1 MLSYLVA
8 GLVTGSLYAIFALVL
23 VTTYNASHVFNFAQ
37 GGMAFFLAYCFYW
50 LNTDIGLPTIVSLA
64 LSILVIAPIVGWVLW
79 RVLLGR
85 LSTATPLIRLAATIG
100 LSVAMSA
107 GTTLLFGHDQ
117 VLQPAGL
124 IGSVRSVVT
133 VAGVNI
139 SNEQLLVIGVALVV
153 AIGSFL
159 LLNRTAIGLVTRG
172 AVDSEMMTVLTG
184 TNPKVVVAGT
194 WMAGMSVIGLAGI
207 LVMPQVGLNAA
218 GFSSVVAASFAGVVI
233 GRLTNVWWAFGG
245 ALLVGVLQSVI
256 IPFLPD
262 SGILTTALRPS
273 IPFLLMVIAIVARS
287 RGASVRDDVASREV
301 AKLATAAERSVTH
314 IQSVMRGTR
323 GTWDRYVGWAV
334 LGVVLVAVPY
344 VFSGFWVGVFA
355 VGMAYAIALLCFRP
369 VTGEAAVVGL
379 CQISFVG
386 IGAVATAQFSTTYGL
401 GIITSMI
408 LAALVSALCGLVVG
422 LVCLPLG
429 QLYAAIATYAFA
441 LLADQVIFTR
451 PTFSNNDAGV
461 FVDRPTFGGVY
472 LANDQDYLYFTV
484 AVFLIV
490 ALVLFLIRRSTL
502 GLRFATIRASRVRAS
517 SLGIPIFRSRLALFT
532 LGAGIAGLGGGVIA
546 SNQYVAFTGAYS
558 ALLGLTWFAVVIAQ
572 GSSSMGG
579 AAIAG
584 LSLAVGPAL
593 VANYLP
599 SRLAELPAVLFG
611 LLAIMIVSNPSGI
624 NTMMRAQIRSL
635 AARLTPDRSP
645 KDIPPPADENL
656 TAASASPV
664 GSAR

>member
-50 LNTDIGLPTIVSLA
+50 LNTEVGLPTAVSLVVSV
-64 LSILVIAPIVGWVLW
+64 LIIAPALGWFLW

-100 LSVAMSA
+100 LSVALSA
-107 GTTLLFGHDQ
+107 GTALLFGHDQ
-117 VLQPAGL
+117 VLQPTGL
-124 IGSVRSVVT
+124 VGDVHSVVT
-133 VAGVNI
+133 VADVNI
-139 SNEQLLVIGVALVV
+139 SNEQLIVIGVALIIAV
-153 AIGSFL
+153 GSFL
-159 LLNRTAIGLVTRG
+159 LLNRTSVGLVTRG

-184 TNPKVVVAGT
+184 TNPKVIVAAT
-194 WMAGMSVIGLAGI
+194 WMAGVSVIGLAGI
-207 LVMPQVGLNAA
+207 LVMPQVGLNAG
-218 GFSSVVAASFAGVVI
+218 GFSNVVAASFAGVVI
-233 GRLTNVWWAFGG
+233 GRLTNIWRAFGG

-256 IPFLPD
+256 IPYLPD

-273 IPFLLMVIAIVARS
+273 IPFLLMVIAIIVRS
-287 RGASVRDDVASREV
+287 RSAGIQDDVASREIAKV
-301 AKLATAAERSVTH
+301 ASAAERSVMH
-314 IQSVMRGTR
+314 IQSVMRGSR

-344 VFSGFWVGVFA
+344 IFSAFWVGVFA

-386 IGAVATAQFSTTYGL
+386 IGAVATAQFSTIHGL
-401 GIITSMI
+401 GILTSMV
-408 LAALVSALCGLVVG
+408 LAAVVSALCGLIVG

-429 QLYAAIATYAFA
+429 QLYAAIATFAFA

-451 PTFSNNDAGV
+451 PAYSNNDAGV
-461 FVDRPTFGGVY
+461 FVDRPTLGGVY
-472 LANDQDYLYFTV
+472 MDNDQDYFYFTV

-502 GLRFATIRASRVRAS
+502 GLRFATIRASRVRAL
-517 SLGIPIFRSRLALFT
+517 SLGIPIFSSRLALFT

-546 SNQYVAFTGAYS
+546 SNQYVAFTGSYS

-572 GSSSMGG
+572 GSSSIGG
-579 AAIAG
+579 AAAAG
-584 LSLAVGPAL
+584 LSLAVGPAF

-599 SRLAELPAVLFG
+599 TRLTELPAVLFG
-611 LLAIMIVSNPSGI
+611 LLAIMIVANPSGI

-635 AARLTPDRSP
+635 AARLTPAPRTDVKQPPVDDDRGA
-645 KDIPPPADENL
+645 I
-656 TAASASPV
+656 AAPPV
-664 GSAR
+664 GSSR